1 MTLFYAFVLGVIEGL
16 TEFIPVSSTAHLLL
30 AQRLLNIP
38 ADGVAFAF
46 TILVQQGA
54 LLALILFFWK
64 DLWHIVSAVIVGLW
78 QRKPFEHS
86 AARLGWYVLLA
97 SLPAL
102 GVGFLLRNVVKDLF
116 KDPLLEAALRLLL
129 TAFLLALAEWV
140 DKGKRGMDSLNW
152 KDALWVGAAQILA
165 VFPGASRS
173 GSTIAGGM
181 ARRFD
186 RPAAARFAFLLSVP
200 VMLAA
205 GVYQTRA
212 VILAPY
218 TRQVLPFLLVG
229 FVAAAIVG
237 WLSIK
242 WLIRY
247 LNHHSLYGFAI
258 YTLILGVL
266 ALVLH
271 LWLG

>member
-1 MTLFYAFVLGVIEGL
+1 MTIFYAFLLGVVEGL

-30 AQRLLNIP
+30 AQRFLNIP

-46 TILVQQGA
+46 TVLVQQGA
-54 LLALILFFWK
+54 LLALMLYFWK
-64 DLWHIVSAVIVGLW
+64 DLWQILRAVLVGLW
-78 QRKPFEHS
+78 QRKPFEDPQ
-86 AARLGWYVLLA
+86 ARLGWYVLLA

-102 GVGFLLRNVVKDLF
+102 AVGFLLRHVVKDLF
-116 KDPLLEAALRLLL
+116 KEPLLEASIRLLM
-129 TAFLLALAEWV
+129 TAFLLFVAEWL
-140 DKGKRGMDSLNW
+140 DKGKRQLSELNW
-152 KDALWVGAAQILA
+152 KDALWVGVAQILA

-181 ARRFD
+181 FRRLD

-205 GVYQTRA
+205 GVYQTWV

-218 TRQVLPFLLVG
+218 TREVLPFLLVG

-242 WLIRY
+242 WLLRY
-247 LNHHSLYGFAI
+247 LNRHSLYGFVT
-258 YTLILGVL
+258 YTLLAGLI

-271 LWLG
+271 FLVG